1 MRIEYQH
8 LEKYVYE
15 FFCLYGGITDVSQDT
30 SAEVMNWCSEIDFV
44 LLCVVVIVYSEF
56 R

>member
-1 MRIEYQH
+1 MRIECQH
-8 LEKYVYE
+8 FEKDVYE
-15 FFCLYGGITDVSQDT
+15 FLCLYSGITDVPQDT
-30 SAEVMNWCSEIDFV
+30 SAEVIDWCSEIDFV